1 MNMQGWSLVIWL
13 KLDMADRLGGL
24 RAPEMRSTRRPSAS
38 DRIRLGFA
46 WRTVVIVIIIPWV
59 CLSDWQ
65 TLLKLE

>member
-1 MNMQGWSLVIWL
+1 MVWL
-13 KLDMADRLGGL
+13 KLDTADRLGGL
-24 RAPEMRSTRRPSAS
+24 RAPEMHSTRRPRAY

-65 TLLKLE
+65 TLQKLE